1 MRTTNLKH
9 FTLAMATIASLTAS
23 VIPATAKDKVRV
35 GFGTTWPTFSILQL
49 AQEQK
54 RLGDVEIEVTILD
67 TPVRGYQMMSA
78 GQLDVVFGTLDY
90 VPIAASSNLPISLVS
105 VVDISYGADEIL
117 LAPGVKPE
125 DLKGKKIGAG
135 QGFIGELYMGEF
147 LKRHGLGTAD
157 VTWVNINP
165 DEIVGPMVSGDV
177 KAVYTYEPWSSKL
190 AAALPGTQ
198 RALNS
203 GDKDILANGTIADTV
218 YMSNDFLAKHSDEA
232 QTILRGF
239 FDTVK
244 ARSEDTAKAND
255 RLAEFTKWPL
265 GDVAGLLGTSGRSA
279 IGGMYIVDFDEAARQ
294 CGVLQGEGPLGQA
307 NGSLPSAV
315 NTIEDGWI
323 NRGTL
328 QIKAANL
335 ASYVNCEPL
344 KALVKS
350 GYRSSSA
357 AQ

>member
-1 MRTTNLKH
+1 MRTNNLKQL
-9 FTLAMATIASLTAS
+9 TVAMATIASLTAS
-23 VIPATAKDKVRV
+23 VISASANDKVRV

-54 RLGDVEIEVTILD
+54 LLGDVEIEITVLD

-90 VPIAASSNLPISLVS
+90 VPIAASSQLPISLVS

-125 DLKGKKIGAG
+125 DLKGKKVGAG
-135 QGFIGELYMGEF
+135 QGLIGELYMGEF
-147 LKRHGLGTAD
+147 LKRHGLGTGD
-157 VTWVNINP
+157 IEWVNINP

-190 AAALPGTQ
+190 VEALPGTQ

-203 GDKDILANGTIADTV
+203 GDKDILASGTIADTV
-218 YMSNDFLAKHSDEA
+218 YMSNDFLAKHPDEA

-239 FDTVK
+239 FDAVK
-244 ARSEDTAKAND
+244 ARSDDTVNAND
-255 RLAEFTKWPL
+255 RLAEFTKWPV
-265 GDVAGLLGTSGRSA
+265 GDVAGLLGTTGRSA
-279 IGGMYIVDFDEAARQ
+279 VGGMYIVDFEEAARQ
-294 CGVLQGEGPLGQA
+294 CGVLEGEGPLGQA
-307 NGSLPSAV
+307 NGSLPAAV
-315 NTIEDGWI
+315 NRIEDGWI
-323 NRGTL
+323 SRGTL
-328 QIKAANL
+328 KSKSVNL
-335 ASYVNCEPL
+335 GSYVNCEPL